1 MPLSKK
7 DLFIETLLQGPAT
20 GESADK
26 YNQRVI
32 NAAFDVIEAKD
43 IDAMS
48 DSLADGIDVS
58 IPIEISDPTVTDD
71 TIANATEEH
80 ASEIE
85 ATKAANE
92 ALIKGIAMAVVAAA
106 TTMAGGTPAVAVF
119 IPVAKELIEVLMKK
133 E

>member
-7 DLFIETLLQGPAT
+7 DLFIETLLQGPTA

-58 IPIEISDPTVTDD
+58 IPIEISNPIVTDD
-71 TIANATEEH
+71 TIANAAEEH
-80 ASEIE
+80 TSEIE
-85 ATKAANE
+85 ATKAANK

-106 TTMAGGTPAVAVF
+106 TTMTGGTPAVAVF

>member
-7 DLFIETLLQGPAT
+7 DLFIEMLLQGPAT

-58 IPIEISDPTVTDD
+58 IPIEISNPTVTDD
-71 TIANATEEH
+71 TIANAVEEH
-80 ASEIE
+80 TSEIE
-85 ATKAANE
+85 ATKEANK

-106 TTMAGGTPAVAVF
+106 TTMTGGTPAVAVF

-133 E
+133 K